1 MNDRESF
8 LNSINA
14 AREKHDEIVKRETQ
28 RKKDI
33 AALAEGLKKFDPV
46 PTEEELRIQE
56 QRQKD
61 ILALETHMAKLEQI
75 QEEPIIEEVVEEI
88 VESSEPLIEATEPEA
103 IPLGAQPLPQ
113 FPEKSL
119 VSKAVENLAK
129 IPRDKYDTE
138 TDALPKALRKE
149 LDLMK
154 KTLTDLHRFARN
166 TSQMGGGGEVKLRF
180 LDDVDRNS
188 IANNMFLR
196 YNTAVKKFEFANVT
210 TAVDWLNVPS
220 SIIANNLT
228 LNGNSGLTLQNTSS
242 GITFADSTFQ
252 NTAYIPS
259 SFISTEYSGANVVV
273 ANTAQ
278 TYIVPIGTQV
288 DVARNITIGSNNA
301 FVISHTGKYLIN
313 YSVQYENNDGSQN
326 DVYVWI
332 NQNNA
337 PLANSSSVFTVPG
350 RKNPS
355 ITGKLVAVSPIF
367 LFANTGDKIQ
377 ILTAAPDA
385 PTNTIS
391 INTFATRTNPTIPVT
406 PAVLLTIQ
414 EVN

>member
-119 VSKAVENLAK
+119 VSKAVDQLAQ
-129 IPRDKYDTE
+129 IPRDKYEAE
-138 TDALPKALRKE
+138 TDALPKTLRNE

-154 KTLTDLHRFARN
+154 KTLTDLHRFSRN
-166 TSQMGGGGEVKLRF
+166 ASSVVAGGGAADITELDHRAILVTTNYTANRKDYYIGVNSATPCTITLPSRAIKKGRLLVVK
-180 LDDVDRNS
+180 DESGNCSTNPITVVAEDGGTIDNDTS
-188 IANNMFLR
+188 AIMGINNM
-196 YNTAVKKFEFANVT
+196 
-210 TAVDWLNVPS
+210 
-220 SIIANNLT
+220 
-228 LNGNSGLTLQNTSS
+228 TLQ
-242 GITFADSTFQ
+242 
-252 NTAYIPS
+252 
-259 SFISTEYSGANVVV
+259 FIY
-273 ANTAQ
+273 
-278 TYIVPIGTQV
+278 
-288 DVARNITIGSNNA
+288 R
-301 FVISHTGKYLIN
+301 
-313 YSVQYENNDGSQN
+313 DG
-326 DVYVWI
+326 WRI
-332 NQNNA
+332 
-337 PLANSSSVFTVPG
+337 
-350 RKNPS
+350 
-355 ITGKLVAVSPIF
+355 I
-367 LFANTGDKIQ
+367 
-377 ILTAAPDA
+377 
-385 PTNTIS
+385 
-391 INTFATRTNPTIPVT
+391 
-406 PAVLLTIQ
+406 
-414 EVN
+414 